1 VKPLQISIVGGG
13 IGGLTTALALQRF
26 GYKVSVFEQSRE
38 LREIGAGVTITPN
51 AMHALHYLG
60 IGERVAKE
68 AGPTEAYL
76 IRHFETGDLIKV
88 RANGRDYIQRFG
100 ADYHQVHRADLQNTL
115 ADAVRRNDPD
125 CVYLDHRFESVSQD
139 SEKVIATFANG
150 RTVASDAL
158 IGCDG
163 ATSRV
168 RANVFGDEVVNYTGQ
183 VAFRSL
189 MPMADVPPEIRERPF
204 AMFVGNKRV
213 FMHYPLRHRT
223 IMNVLGVGRSPTWQ
237 EEGWRIPGEVD
248 EFANLYGDLYPPAL
262 QLIRAILPGS
272 LFKWGL
278 RDREPLQTYSKG
290 LVTTLGDA
298 AHPMSP
304 FLGQGACMA
313 IEDAMVLGRAFAAAS
328 TIPEAFAIYEST
340 RKERA
345 NGVQLASRQQADEIQ
360 GATKR
365 GANPGAN
372 ADDRG
377 LYLYN
382 PVTVRLAASGAA
394 DRISDW

>member
-1 VKPLQISIVGGG
+1 MKPSRISIVGGG
-13 IGGLTTALALQRF
+13 IGGLTAALALQHF
-26 GYKVSVFEQSRE
+26 GHKVSVFEQSRE

-51 AMHALHYLG
+51 AMHALHFLG

-88 RANGRDYIQRFG
+88 RANGHDYVQRFG

-115 ADAVRRNDPD
+115 AEAVRRNDPD
-125 CVYLDHRFESVSQD
+125 CVFLDHRFESVSQD
-139 SEKVIATFANG
+139 SVTVVATFANG

-163 ATSRV
+163 ATSKV
-168 RANVFGDEVVNYTGQ
+168 RAHVFGDEVVNYTGQ
-183 VAFRSL
+183 VAFRAL
-189 MPMADVPPEIRERPF
+189 VPMANVPAGIRERPF
-204 AMFVGNKRV
+204 SMFVGNKRV
-213 FMHYPLRHRT
+213 FLHFPLRHRT
-223 IMNVLGVGRSPTWQ
+223 LMNVLGVGREPTWQ
-237 EEGWRIPGEVD
+237 EEGWRIPGEVE
-248 EFANLYGDLYPPAL
+248 EFAGLYGDLYPPAL
-262 QLIRAILPGS
+262 QLIRAISPGS

-298 AHPMSP
+298 AHPMTP
-304 FLGQGACMA
+304 FLGQGACVA

-328 TIPEAFAIYEST
+328 TVQEAFAVYEST
-340 RKERA
+340 QKERA
-345 NGVQLASRQQADEIQ
+345 NGIQLASRLQADEIQ
-360 GATKR
+360 GVTKR

-382 PVTVRLAASGAA
+382 PVTVRLAAPGTA
-394 DRISDW
+394 DRVSA

>member
-1 VKPLQISIVGGG
+1 MKPSRISIVGGG
-13 IGGLTTALALQRF
+13 IGGLTAALALQRF
-26 GYKVSVFEQSRE
+26 GHRVSVFEQSRE

-51 AMHALHYLG
+51 AMHALHFLG
-60 IGERVAKE
+60 IGDRVAKE

-76 IRHFETGDLIKV
+76 IRQFETGDLIKV
-88 RANGRDYIQRFG
+88 RANGHDYVQRFG
-100 ADYHQVHRADLQNTL
+100 ADYHSVHRADLHIAL
-115 ADAVRRNDPD
+115 AEAVRRNDPD
-125 CVYLDHRFESVSQD
+125 CVFLDHRFESLSQN
-139 SEKVIATFANG
+139 SGKVVAMFANG
-150 RTVASDAL
+150 RTIESDAL
-158 IGCDG
+158 VGCDG

-189 MPMADVPPEIRERPF
+189 MPMDQVPPEIRERPF
-204 AMFVGNKRV
+204 SMFVGNKRV

-223 IMNVLGVGRSPTWQ
+223 VMNVLGVGRSPTWQ

-262 QLIRAILPGS
+262 QLIRAISPGS

-278 RDREPLQTYSKG
+278 RDREPLQTYSRG

-328 TIPEAFAIYEST
+328 TIQEACAIYENT

-345 NGVQLASRQQADEIQ
+345 NGVQIASRQQADEIQ
-360 GATKR
+360 GVTRK

-382 PVTVRLAASGAA
+382 PVTVPLAEPDAAGRASA
-394 DRISDW
+394 